1 MSEKANEKRVNQ
13 KETTSQQTASATRL
27 NHDITLEEIEAA
39 CRAHQ
44 KENDRRNMA
53 EECRSI
59 AREQKEK
66 MQAQFVQGKTQK
78 RHILLRLGKYLWQFK
93 NWLFLAIV
101 LSITSNLLSL
111 AGPMYSGYAVDAMTG
126 KGQVDMDRVVQCCVI
141 MIVLYLASAV
151 LAYLLNLVML
161 QITKRI
167 VSTMRSNIFDRLMR
181 LPVSFFD
188 THAAGDIISRITY
201 DVDTINTSLSND
213 VVSLA
218 ASVITVIGS
227 LVMMLMISPP
237 LVLIFVVTVPL
248 TIFFI
253 KKLTGITR
261 PLFRARSGKLGEL
274 NGFIE
279 EMLSGQKSL
288 KAYHQEVNTI
298 NKFQGKNEEAVDS
311 YYRADYMGSMVG
323 PSVNLV
329 NNVSLALVTIFGAI
343 RFIFGQMTLGNISSF
358 VLYSRKFSGPI
369 NESANIMSELQSAL
383 AAAERVF
390 RLLDETEEPADSTD
404 AKVLT
409 DIYGD
414 VELSHV
420 SFGYTKERTIIHD
433 LSLKADH
440 GKLVAIVGPTGAGK
454 TTIINLL
461 MRFYDI
467 DSGKITIDGN
477 DIAHVTRDSLRRG
490 FAMVLQDT
498 WLFHG
503 TIFENV
509 AYGKPDATLE
519 DVERVCKAARI
530 HNYIM
535 RLPQK
540 YDTVL
545 TDDGRNISK
554 GQKQLLTIARAMLL
568 DAHMLILDEATSNVD
583 TRTELQIQEAMLEL
597 MKNKTCFV
605 IAHRLSTIQNA
616 DCILVVRDGEVIEQG
631 THDELMDQHGFYRS
645 LYDAQFAGKTL

>member
-1 MSEKANEKRVNQ
+1 MKHKNMKQYEEKNAPK
-13 KETTSQQTASATRL
+13 L

-44 KENDRRNMA
+44 KENDNRNMA
-53 EECRSI
+53 EECRTI

-66 MQAQFVQGKTQK
+66 MQAQFTKGKGEK
-78 RHILLRLGKYLWQFK
+78 RHILLRLGRYLWQFK
-93 NWLFLAIV
+93 GWLFLAIL
-101 LSITSNLLSL
+101 LSISSNLLSL
-111 AGPMYSGYAVDAMTG
+111 AGPMYSGYAVDAMVG
-126 KGQVDMDRVVQCCVI
+126 KGQVNMERVIYCCEL
-141 MIVLYLASAV
+141 MIALYLVSAA
-151 LAYLLNLVML
+151 LAYILNLVML

-218 ASVITVIGS
+218 ASFITVIGS
-227 LVMMLMISPP
+227 LVMMLLISPP

-253 KKLTGITR
+253 KKLTGLTR

-279 EMLSGQKSL
+279 EMLAGQKSL

-298 NKFQGKNEEAVDS
+298 GKFQAKNEEAVDA

-329 NNVSLALVTIFGAI
+329 NNISLALVTIFGAI

-420 SFGYTKERTIIHD
+420 SFGYTKDHTIIHD
-433 LSLKADH
+433 LSLHAEP
-440 GKLVAIVGPTGAGK
+440 GKLIAIVGPTGAGK

-477 DIAHVTRDSLRRG
+477 DITKVTRDSLRRA

-503 TIFENV
+503 TIYENI

-519 DVERVCKAARI
+519 DVKRVCEAARI

-535 RLPQK
+535 RLPKQ

-597 MKNKTCFV
+597 MKDKTCFV

-616 DCILVVRDGEVIEQG
+616 DCILVVKEGEVIEQG
-631 THDELMDQHGFYRS
+631 THDELMEKRGFYRS
-645 LYDAQFAGKTL
+645 LYDSQFAGKQI

>member
-1 MSEKANEKRVNQ
+1 MSEM
-13 KETTSQQTASATRL
+13 L
-27 NHDITLEEIEAA
+27 NHELTLEEIEAA
-39 CRAHQ
+39 CQKHQ

-59 AREQKEK
+59 AKEQREKLE
-66 MQAQFVQGKTQK
+66 AQFTDGRAGKLHT
-78 RHILLRLGKYLWQFK
+78 LSRLGRYLWQFK
-93 NWLFLAIV
+93 VWLAAAIV
-101 LSITSNLLSL
+101 LSISSNLLAL
-111 AGPMYSGYAVDAMTG
+111 VGPMLSGYAVDAMVG
-126 KGQVDMDRVVQCCVI
+126 EGEVLLDRVTRYCLEMLAV
-141 MIVLYLASAV
+141 YAASALLGYV
-151 LAYLLNLVML
+151 LNIVML
-161 QITKRI
+161 QITRRI
-167 VSTMRSNIFDRLMR
+167 VSTLRSDIFERLME

-213 VVSLA
+213 VVSLL

-227 LVMMLMISPP
+227 LVMMISISPP
-237 LVLIFVVTVPL
+237 LVLIFAVTVPL

-253 KKLTGITR
+253 KKLTGLTR

-279 EMLSGQKSL
+279 EMLGGQKTL
-288 KAYHQEVNTI
+288 KAYHQEINTI
-298 NKFQGKNEEAVDS
+298 DKFQKKNQEAVDS

-323 PSVNLV
+323 PSVGM
-329 NNVSLALVTIFGAI
+329 VSNISLSLVTIFGAI
-343 RFIFGQMTLGNISSF
+343 RFILGHMTLGNISSF

-390 RLLDETEEPADSTD
+390 RLLDEEPEAADAS
-404 AKVLT
+404 AASVLEHV
-409 DIYGD
+409 YGD
-414 VELSHV
+414 VELKNV
-420 SFGYTKERTIIHD
+420 TFGYTPEKTIIKD
-433 LSLKADH
+433 LSLKADR
-440 GKLVAIVGPTGAGK
+440 GKLIAIVGPTGAGK

-467 DSGKITIDGN
+467 DSGEIAIDGN
-477 DIAHVTRDSLRRG
+477 DIRNVTRSSLRRA

-498 WLFHG
+498 WLFQG

-509 AYGKPDATLE
+509 AYGKPGATLE
-519 DVERVCKAARI
+519 DVQRVCKAARI

-535 RLPQK
+535 RLPKQ

-568 DAHMLILDEATSNVD
+568 DARMLILDEATSNVD
-583 TRTELQIQEAMLEL
+583 TRTEIKIQEAMLEL
-597 MKNKTCFV
+597 MKDKTCFV

-616 DCILVVRDGEVIEQG
+616 DCILVVRDGEIVEQG
-631 THDELMDQHGFYRS
+631 KHEELMNKEGFYRM
-645 LYDAQFAGKTL
+645 LYDSQFAGKEI

>member
-1 MSEKANEKRVNQ
+1 MNHKNTKQYEEKNAPM
-13 KETTSQQTASATRL
+13 L

-44 KENDRRNMA
+44 KENDNRHMA
-53 EECRSI
+53 EECRTI

-66 MQAQFVQGKTQK
+66 MQAQFTKGKGEK
-78 RHILLRLGKYLWQFK
+78 RHILLRLGRYLWQFK
-93 NWLFLAIV
+93 GWLFLAIL
-101 LSITSNLLSL
+101 LSISSNLLSL
-111 AGPMYSGYAVDAMTG
+111 AGPMYSGYAVDAMVG
-126 KGQVDMDRVVQCCVI
+126 KGQVNMERVIYCCEI
-141 MIVLYLASAV
+141 MIALYLVSAA
-151 LAYLLNLVML
+151 LAYILNLVML

-218 ASVITVIGS
+218 ASFITVIGS
-227 LVMMLMISPP
+227 LVMMLLISPP

-253 KKLTGITR
+253 KKLTGLTR

-279 EMLSGQKSL
+279 EMLAGQKSL

-298 NKFQGKNEEAVDS
+298 GKFQTKNEEAVDA

-329 NNVSLALVTIFGAI
+329 NNISLALVTIFGAI

-390 RLLDETEEPADSTD
+390 RLLDETEEVADSTD

-420 SFGYTKERTIIHD
+420 SFGYTKDHTIIHD
-433 LSLKADH
+433 LSLHAEP
-440 GKLVAIVGPTGAGK
+440 GKLIAIVGPTGAGK

-477 DIAHVTRDSLRRG
+477 DITKVTRDSLRRA

-503 TIFENV
+503 TIYENI

-519 DVERVCKAARI
+519 DVKRVCEAAHI

-535 RLPQK
+535 RLPKQ

-597 MKNKTCFV
+597 MKDKTCFV

-616 DCILVVRDGEVIEQG
+616 DCILVVKEGEVIEQG
-631 THDELMDQHGFYRS
+631 THDELMEKRGFYRS
-645 LYDAQFAGKTL
+645 LYDSQFAGKQI

>member
-1 MSEKANEKRVNQ
+1 MKRKDMKQYEEKNAPM
-13 KETTSQQTASATRL
+13 L

-44 KENDRRNMA
+44 KENDNRNMA
-53 EECRSI
+53 EECRTI

-66 MQAQFVQGKTQK
+66 MQAQFTKGKGEK
-78 RHILLRLGKYLWQFK
+78 RHILLRLGRYLWQFK
-93 NWLFLAIV
+93 GWLFLAIL
-101 LSITSNLLSL
+101 LSISSNLLSL
-111 AGPMYSGYAVDAMTG
+111 AGPMYSGYAVDAMVG
-126 KGQVDMDRVVQCCVI
+126 KGQVNMERVIYCCEI
-141 MIVLYLASAV
+141 MIVLYLISAA
-151 LAYLLNLVML
+151 LAYILNLVML

-218 ASVITVIGS
+218 ASFITVIGS
-227 LVMMLMISPP
+227 LVMMLLISPP

-253 KKLTGITR
+253 KKLTGLTR

-279 EMLSGQKSL
+279 EMLAGQKSL

-298 NKFQGKNEEAVDS
+298 GKFQAKNEEAVDA

-329 NNVSLALVTIFGAI
+329 NNISLALVTIFGAI

-390 RLLDETEEPADSTD
+390 RLLDETEEVADSTD

-420 SFGYTKERTIIHD
+420 SFGYTKDHTIIHD
-433 LSLKADH
+433 LSLHAEP
-440 GKLVAIVGPTGAGK
+440 GKLIAIVGPTGAGK

-477 DIAHVTRDSLRRG
+477 DITKVTRDSLRRA

-503 TIFENV
+503 TIYENI

-519 DVERVCKAARI
+519 DVKRVCEAAHI

-535 RLPQK
+535 RLPKQ

-597 MKNKTCFV
+597 MKDKTCFV

-616 DCILVVRDGEVIEQG
+616 DCILVVKEGEVIEQG
-631 THDELMDQHGFYRS
+631 THDELMEKRGFYRS
-645 LYDAQFAGKTL
+645 LYDSQFAGKQI

>member
-1 MSEKANEKRVNQ
+1 MSERNKRQV
-13 KETTSQQTASATRL
+13 

-44 KENDRRNMA
+44 RENEKRNMA
-53 EECRSI
+53 EECRTI

-66 MQAQFVQGKTQK
+66 MQSQFEQGKTTK
-78 RHILLRLGKYLWQFK
+78 RHTLLRLGRYLWQFK
-93 NWLFLAIV
+93 LLLGTAIV
-101 LSITSNLLSL
+101 LSILSNILSL
-111 AGPMYSGYAVDAMTG
+111 AGPMYSGYAVDAMIG
-126 KGQVDMDRVVQCCVI
+126 KGQVDMNRVTECCLI
-141 MIVLYLASAV
+141 MLILYVSSAA

-161 QITKRI
+161 QVTKKI

-218 ASVITVIGS
+218 ASFITVVGS
-227 LVMMLMISPP
+227 LIMMLKISPA

-248 TIFFI
+248 TIIFV
-253 KKLTGITR
+253 KKLTGLTR

-288 KAYHQEVNTI
+288 KAYHQEINTI
-298 NKFQGKNEEAVDS
+298 EKFQKKNEEAVDS

-329 NNVSLALVTIFGAI
+329 NNISLALVTIFGAI
-343 RFIFGQMTLGNISSF
+343 RFIFGKMSLGDISSF

-369 NESANIMSELQSAL
+369 NESANIMSELQSAI

-390 RLLDETEEPADSTD
+390 RLLDETKEPDDSTD

-414 VELSHV
+414 VEISHV
-420 SFGYTKERTIIHD
+420 SFGYTKEQTIIHD
-433 LSLKADH
+433 LNLKADR
-440 GKLVAIVGPTGAGK
+440 GKLIAIVGPTGAGK

-461 MRFYDI
+461 MRFYDV

-477 DIAHVTRDSLRRG
+477 DITRVTRDSLRNS

-503 TIFENV
+503 TIYENI
-509 AYGKPDATLE
+509 AYGKENATLE

-535 RLPQK
+535 RLPEQ
-540 YDTVL
+540 YNTIL

-568 DAHMLILDEATSNVD
+568 DARMLILDEATSNVD
-583 TRTELQIQEAMLEL
+583 TRTEQQIQQAMLEL
-597 MKNKTCFV
+597 MKDKTCFV

-616 DCILVVRDGEVIEQG
+616 DCILVVKDGEIVEQG
-631 THDELMDQHGFYRS
+631 THEMLMEKRGFYRN
-645 LYDAQFAGKTL
+645 LYDAQFAGKTI

>member
-1 MSEKANEKRVNQ
+1 MSENINEKSVNQ
-13 KETTSQQTASATRL
+13 KDGVNQQTDSVTRL
-27 NHDITLEEIEAA
+27 NHDITLEEIEAV

-66 MQAQFVQGKTQK
+66 MQAQFVHGKTQK

-93 NWLFLAIV
+93 SWLFLAIV

-126 KGQVDMDRVVQCCVI
+126 KGQVDMERVVQCCVI

-218 ASVITVIGS
+218 ASAITVIGS

-298 NKFQGKNEEAVDS
+298 GKFQEKNEEAVDS

-329 NNVSLALVTIFGAI
+329 NNISLALVTIFGAI

-390 RLLDETEEPADSTD
+390 RLLDETEEPVDSTD

-477 DIAHVTRDSLRRG
+477 DIAHLTRDSLRRG

-503 TIFENV
+503 TIFENI

-597 MKNKTCFV
+597 MKDKTCFV

-616 DCILVVRDGEVIEQG
+616 DCILVVREGEVIEQG
-631 THDELMDQHGFYRS
+631 THNELMDKHGFYRS

>member
-1 MSEKANEKRVNQ
+1 MKHKNMKQYEEKNAPK
-13 KETTSQQTASATRL
+13 L

-44 KENDRRNMA
+44 KENDNRNMA
-53 EECRSI
+53 EECRAI

-66 MQAQFVQGKTQK
+66 MQAQFTKGKGEK
-78 RHILLRLGKYLWQFK
+78 RHILLRLGRYLWQFK
-93 NWLFLAIV
+93 GWLFLAIL
-101 LSITSNLLSL
+101 LSISSNLLSL
-111 AGPMYSGYAVDAMTG
+111 AGPMYSGYAVDAMVG
-126 KGQVDMDRVVQCCVI
+126 KGQVNMERVIYCCEI
-141 MIVLYLASAV
+141 MIALYLVSAA
-151 LAYLLNLVML
+151 LAYILNLVML

-218 ASVITVIGS
+218 ASFITVIGS
-227 LVMMLMISPP
+227 LVMMLLISPP

-253 KKLTGITR
+253 KKLTGLTR

-279 EMLSGQKSL
+279 EMLAGQKSL

-298 NKFQGKNEEAVDS
+298 GKFQAKNEEAVDA

-329 NNVSLALVTIFGAI
+329 NNISLALVTIFGAI

-420 SFGYTKERTIIHD
+420 SFGYTKDHTIIHD
-433 LSLKADH
+433 LSLHAEP
-440 GKLVAIVGPTGAGK
+440 GKLIAIVGPTGAGK

-477 DIAHVTRDSLRRG
+477 DITKVIRDSLRRA

-503 TIFENV
+503 TIYENI

-519 DVERVCKAARI
+519 DVQRVCKAARI

-535 RLPQK
+535 RLPKQ

-597 MKNKTCFV
+597 MKDKTCFV

-616 DCILVVRDGEVIEQG
+616 DCILVVKEGEVIEQG
-631 THDELMDQHGFYRS
+631 THDELMEKRGFYRS
-645 LYDAQFAGKTL
+645 LYDSQFAGKQI

>member
-1 MSEKANEKRVNQ
+1 MKHKDMKQYEEK
-13 KETTSQQTASATRL
+13 SAPIL

-44 KENDRRNMA
+44 KENDNRNMA
-53 EECRSI
+53 EECRTI

-66 MQAQFVQGKTQK
+66 MQAQFTKGKGEK
-78 RHILLRLGKYLWQFK
+78 RHILLRLGRYLWQFK
-93 NWLFLAIV
+93 GWLFLAIL
-101 LSITSNLLSL
+101 LSISSNLLSL
-111 AGPMYSGYAVDAMTG
+111 AGPMYSGYAVDAMVG
-126 KGQVDMDRVVQCCVI
+126 KGQVNMERVIYCCEI
-141 MIVLYLASAV
+141 MIVLYLISAA
-151 LAYLLNLVML
+151 LAYILNLVML

-218 ASVITVIGS
+218 ASFITVIGS
-227 LVMMLMISPP
+227 LVMMLLISPP

-253 KKLTGITR
+253 KKLTGLTR

-279 EMLSGQKSL
+279 EMLAGQKSL

-298 NKFQGKNEEAVDS
+298 GKFQAKNEEAVDA

-329 NNVSLALVTIFGAI
+329 NNISLALVTIFGAI

-390 RLLDETEEPADSTD
+390 RLLDETEEVADSTD

-420 SFGYTKERTIIHD
+420 SFGYTKDHTIIHD
-433 LSLKADH
+433 LSLHAEP
-440 GKLVAIVGPTGAGK
+440 GKLIAIVGPTGAGK

-477 DIAHVTRDSLRRG
+477 DITKVTRDSLRRA

-503 TIFENV
+503 TIYENI

-519 DVERVCKAARI
+519 DVKRVCEAAHI

-535 RLPQK
+535 RLPKQ

-597 MKNKTCFV
+597 MKDKTCFV

-616 DCILVVRDGEVIEQG
+616 DCILVVKEGEVIEQG
-631 THDELMDQHGFYRS
+631 THDELMEKHGFYRS
-645 LYDAQFAGKTL
+645 LYDSQFAGKQI

>member
-1 MSEKANEKRVNQ
+1 MNHKNTKQYEEKNAPM
-13 KETTSQQTASATRL
+13 L

-39 CRAHQ
+39 CRTHQ
-44 KENDRRNMA
+44 KENDNRNMA
-53 EECRSI
+53 EECRTI

-66 MQAQFVQGKTQK
+66 MQAQFTKGKGEK
-78 RHILLRLGKYLWQFK
+78 RHILLRLGRYLWQFK
-93 NWLFLAIV
+93 GWLFLAIL
-101 LSITSNLLSL
+101 LSISSNLLSL
-111 AGPMYSGYAVDAMTG
+111 AGPMYSGYAVDAMVG
-126 KGQVDMDRVVQCCVI
+126 KGQVNMERVIYCCEL
-141 MIVLYLASAV
+141 MIALYLVSAA
-151 LAYLLNLVML
+151 LAYILNLVML

-218 ASVITVIGS
+218 ASFITVIGS
-227 LVMMLMISPP
+227 LVMMLLISPP

-253 KKLTGITR
+253 KKLTGLTR

-279 EMLSGQKSL
+279 EMLAVQKSL

-298 NKFQGKNEEAVDS
+298 GKFQAKNEEAVDA

-329 NNVSLALVTIFGAI
+329 NNISLALVTIFGAI

-420 SFGYTKERTIIHD
+420 SFGYTKDHTIIHD
-433 LSLKADH
+433 LSLHAEP
-440 GKLVAIVGPTGAGK
+440 GKLIAIVGPTGAGK

-477 DIAHVTRDSLRRG
+477 DITKVTRDSLRRA

-503 TIFENV
+503 TIYENI

-519 DVERVCKAARI
+519 DVQRVCKAARI

-535 RLPQK
+535 RLPKQ

-597 MKNKTCFV
+597 MKDKTCFV

-616 DCILVVRDGEVIEQG
+616 DCILVVKEGEVIEQG
-631 THDELMDQHGFYRS
+631 THDELMEKRGFYRS
-645 LYDAQFAGKTL
+645 LYDSQFAGKQI

>member
-1 MSEKANEKRVNQ
+1 MKRKDMKQYEEKNAPI
-13 KETTSQQTASATRL
+13 L

-44 KENDRRNMA
+44 KENDNRNMA
-53 EECRSI
+53 EECRTI

-66 MQAQFVQGKTQK
+66 MQAQFTKGKGEK
-78 RHILLRLGKYLWQFK
+78 RHILLRLGRYLWQFK
-93 NWLFLAIV
+93 GWLFLAIL
-101 LSITSNLLSL
+101 LSISSNLLSL
-111 AGPMYSGYAVDAMTG
+111 AGPMYSGYAVDAMVG
-126 KGQVDMDRVVQCCVI
+126 KGQVNMERVIYCCEI
-141 MIVLYLASAV
+141 MIVLYLISAA
-151 LAYLLNLVML
+151 LAYILNLVML

-218 ASVITVIGS
+218 ASFITVIGS
-227 LVMMLMISPP
+227 LVMMLLISPP

-253 KKLTGITR
+253 KKLTGLTR

-279 EMLSGQKSL
+279 EMLAGQKSL

-298 NKFQGKNEEAVDS
+298 GKFQTKNEEAVDA

-329 NNVSLALVTIFGAI
+329 NNISLALVTIFGAI

-420 SFGYTKERTIIHD
+420 SFGYTKDHTIIHD
-433 LSLKADH
+433 LSLHAEP
-440 GKLVAIVGPTGAGK
+440 GKLIAIVGPTGAGK

-477 DIAHVTRDSLRRG
+477 DITKVTRDSLRRA

-503 TIFENV
+503 TIYENI

-519 DVERVCKAARI
+519 DVQRVCEAARI

-535 RLPQK
+535 RLPKQ

-597 MKNKTCFV
+597 MKDKTCFV

-616 DCILVVRDGEVIEQG
+616 DCILVVKEGEVIEQG
-631 THDELMDQHGFYRS
+631 THNELMEKHGFYRS
-645 LYDAQFAGKTL
+645 LYDSQFAGKQI

>member
-1 MSEKANEKRVNQ
+1 MKHKNMKQYEEKNAPM
-13 KETTSQQTASATRL
+13 L

-44 KENDRRNMA
+44 KENDNRNMA
-53 EECRSI
+53 EECRTI

-66 MQAQFVQGKTQK
+66 MQAQFTKGKGEK
-78 RHILLRLGKYLWQFK
+78 RHILLRLGRYLWQFK
-93 NWLFLAIV
+93 GWLFLAIL
-101 LSITSNLLSL
+101 LSISSNLLSL
-111 AGPMYSGYAVDAMTG
+111 AGPMYSGYAVDAMVG
-126 KGQVDMDRVVQCCVI
+126 KGQVNMERVIYCCEI
-141 MIVLYLASAV
+141 MIALYLVSAA
-151 LAYLLNLVML
+151 LAYILNLVML

-218 ASVITVIGS
+218 ASFITVIGS
-227 LVMMLMISPP
+227 LVMMLLISPP

-253 KKLTGITR
+253 KKLTGLTR

-279 EMLSGQKSL
+279 EMLAGQKSL

-298 NKFQGKNEEAVDS
+298 GKFQTKNEEAVDA

-329 NNVSLALVTIFGAI
+329 NNISLALVTIFGAI

-390 RLLDETEEPADSTD
+390 RLLDETEEVADSTD

-420 SFGYTKERTIIHD
+420 SFGYTKDHTIIHD
-433 LSLKADH
+433 LSLHAEP
-440 GKLVAIVGPTGAGK
+440 GKLIAIVGPTGAGK

-477 DIAHVTRDSLRRG
+477 DITKVTRDSLRRA

-503 TIFENV
+503 TIYENI

-519 DVERVCKAARI
+519 DVKRVCEAARI

-535 RLPQK
+535 RLPKQ

-597 MKNKTCFV
+597 MKDKTCFV

-616 DCILVVRDGEVIEQG
+616 DCILVVKEGEVIEQG
-631 THDELMDQHGFYRS
+631 THDELMEKRGFYRS
-645 LYDAQFAGKTL
+645 LYDSQFAGKQI

>member
-1 MSEKANEKRVNQ
+1 MKHKDMKQYEEK
-13 KETTSQQTASATRL
+13 SAPIL

-44 KENDRRNMA
+44 KENDNRNMA
-53 EECRSI
+53 EECRAI

-66 MQAQFVQGKTQK
+66 MQAQFTKGKGEK
-78 RHILLRLGKYLWQFK
+78 RHILLRLGRYLWQFK
-93 NWLFLAIV
+93 GWLFLAIL
-101 LSITSNLLSL
+101 LSISSNLLSL
-111 AGPMYSGYAVDAMTG
+111 AGPMYSGYAVDAMVG
-126 KGQVDMDRVVQCCVI
+126 KGQVNMERVIYCCEI
-141 MIVLYLASAV
+141 MIVLYLVSAA
-151 LAYLLNLVML
+151 LAYILNLVML

-218 ASVITVIGS
+218 ASFITVIGS
-227 LVMMLMISPP
+227 LVMMLLISPP

-253 KKLTGITR
+253 KKLTGLTR

-279 EMLSGQKSL
+279 EMLAGQKSL

-298 NKFQGKNEEAVDS
+298 GKFQAKNEEAVDA

-329 NNVSLALVTIFGAI
+329 NNISLALVTIFGAI

-420 SFGYTKERTIIHD
+420 SFGYTKDHTIIHD
-433 LSLKADH
+433 LSLHAEP
-440 GKLVAIVGPTGAGK
+440 GKLIAIVGPTGAGK

-477 DIAHVTRDSLRRG
+477 DITKVTRDSLRRA

-503 TIFENV
+503 TIYENI

-519 DVERVCKAARI
+519 DVKRVCEAAHI

-535 RLPQK
+535 RLPKQ

-597 MKNKTCFV
+597 MKDKTCFV

-616 DCILVVRDGEVIEQG
+616 DCILVVKEGEVIEQG
-631 THDELMDQHGFYRS
+631 THDELMEKRGFYRS
-645 LYDAQFAGKTL
+645 LYDSQFAGKQI

>member
-1 MSEKANEKRVNQ
+1 MKHKNMKQYEEKNAPM
-13 KETTSQQTASATRL
+13 L

-44 KENDRRNMA
+44 KENDNRNMA
-53 EECRSI
+53 EECRTI

-66 MQAQFVQGKTQK
+66 MQAQFTKGKGEK
-78 RHILLRLGKYLWQFK
+78 RHILLRLGRYLWQFK
-93 NWLFLAIV
+93 GWLFLAIL
-101 LSITSNLLSL
+101 LSISSNLLSL
-111 AGPMYSGYAVDAMTG
+111 AGPMYSGYAVDAMVG
-126 KGQVDMDRVVQCCVI
+126 KGQVNMERVIYCCEI
-141 MIVLYLASAV
+141 MIALYLVSAA
-151 LAYLLNLVML
+151 LAYILNLVML

-218 ASVITVIGS
+218 ASFITVIGS
-227 LVMMLMISPP
+227 LVMMLLISPP

-253 KKLTGITR
+253 KKLTGLTR

-279 EMLSGQKSL
+279 EMLAGQKSL

-298 NKFQGKNEEAVDS
+298 GKFQAKNEEAVDA

-329 NNVSLALVTIFGAI
+329 NNISLALVTIFGAI

-390 RLLDETEEPADSTD
+390 RLLDETEEVADSTD

-420 SFGYTKERTIIHD
+420 SFGYTKDHTIIHD
-433 LSLKADH
+433 LSLHAEP
-440 GKLVAIVGPTGAGK
+440 GKLIAIVGPTGAGK

-477 DIAHVTRDSLRRG
+477 DITKVTRDSLRRA

-498 WLFHG
+498 WLFKG
-503 TIFENV
+503 TIMENIR
-509 AYGKPDATLE
+509 YGRLDATDE
-519 DVERVCKAARI
+519 EVIAAAKAARAHHFI
-530 HNYIM
+530 QT
-535 RLPQK
+535 LPGGYQMELNE
-540 YDTVL
+540 DASNV
-545 TDDGRNISK
+545 SQ
-554 GQKQLLTIARAMLL
+554 GQKQLLTIARAILA
-568 DAHMLILDEATSNVD
+568 DNKILILDEATSSVD
-583 TRTELQIQEAMLEL
+583 TRTEIEIQKAMDNL
-597 MKNKTCFV
+597 MKGRTSFV
-605 IAHRLSTIQNA
+605 IAHRLSTIRNA
-616 DCILVVRDGEVIEQG
+616 DLILVMKDGDIIEQG
-631 THDELMDQHGFYRS
+631 DHDTLLAANGFYAN
-645 LYDAQFAGKTL
+645 LYNSQFEEAV

>member
-1 MSEKANEKRVNQ
+1 MKHKNMKQYEEKNAPM
-13 KETTSQQTASATRL
+13 L

-44 KENDRRNMA
+44 KENDNRNMA
-53 EECRSI
+53 EECRTI

-66 MQAQFVQGKTQK
+66 LQAQFTKGKGEK
-78 RHILLRLGKYLWQFK
+78 RHILLRLGRYLWQFK
-93 NWLFLAIV
+93 GWLFLAIL
-101 LSITSNLLSL
+101 LSISSNLLSL
-111 AGPMYSGYAVDAMTG
+111 AGPMYSGYAVDAMVG
-126 KGQVDMDRVVQCCVI
+126 KGQVNMERVIYCCEI
-141 MIVLYLASAV
+141 MLALYLVSAA
-151 LAYLLNLVML
+151 LAYILNLVML

-218 ASVITVIGS
+218 ASFITVIGS
-227 LVMMLMISPP
+227 LVMMLLISPP

-253 KKLTGITR
+253 KKLTGLTR

-279 EMLSGQKSL
+279 EMLAGQKSL

-298 NKFQGKNEEAVDS
+298 GKFQAKNEEAVDA

-329 NNVSLALVTIFGAI
+329 NNISLALVTIFGAI

-390 RLLDETEEPADSTD
+390 RLLDETEEVADSTD

-420 SFGYTKERTIIHD
+420 SFGYTKDHTIIHD
-433 LSLKADH
+433 LSLHAEP
-440 GKLVAIVGPTGAGK
+440 GKLIAIVGPTGAGK

-477 DIAHVTRDSLRRG
+477 DITKVTRDSLRRA

-503 TIFENV
+503 TIYENI

-519 DVERVCKAARI
+519 DVKRVCEAAHI

-535 RLPQK
+535 RLPKQ

-597 MKNKTCFV
+597 MKDKTCFV

-616 DCILVVRDGEVIEQG
+616 DCILVVKEGEVIEQG
-631 THDELMDQHGFYRS
+631 THDELMEKHGFYRS
-645 LYDAQFAGKTL
+645 LYDSQFAGKQI

>member
-1 MSEKANEKRVNQ
+1 MKHKNMKQYEEKNAPK
-13 KETTSQQTASATRL
+13 L

-44 KENDRRNMA
+44 KENDNRNMA
-53 EECRSI
+53 EECRAI

-66 MQAQFVQGKTQK
+66 MQAQFTKGKGEK
-78 RHILLRLGKYLWQFK
+78 RHILLRLGRYLWQFK
-93 NWLFLAIV
+93 GWLFLAIL
-101 LSITSNLLSL
+101 LSISSNLLSL
-111 AGPMYSGYAVDAMTG
+111 AGPMYSGYAVDAMVG
-126 KGQVDMDRVVQCCVI
+126 KGQVNMERVIYCCEI
-141 MIVLYLASAV
+141 MIALYLVSAA
-151 LAYLLNLVML
+151 LAYILNLVML

-218 ASVITVIGS
+218 ASFITVIGS
-227 LVMMLMISPP
+227 LVMMLLISPP

-253 KKLTGITR
+253 KKLTGLTR

-298 NKFQGKNEEAVDS
+298 GKFQAKNEEAVDA

-420 SFGYTKERTIIHD
+420 SFGYTKDHTIIHD
-433 LSLKADH
+433 LSLHAEP
-440 GKLVAIVGPTGAGK
+440 GKLIAIVGPTGAGK

-477 DIAHVTRDSLRRG
+477 DITQVTRDSLRRA

-503 TIFENV
+503 TIYENI
-509 AYGKPDATLE
+509 AYSKPDATLE
-519 DVERVCKAARI
+519 DVQRVCKAASI

-535 RLPQK
+535 RLPKQ

-597 MKNKTCFV
+597 MKDKTCFV

-616 DCILVVRDGEVIEQG
+616 DCILVVKEGEVIEQG
-631 THDELMDQHGFYRS
+631 THDELMEKRGFYRS
-645 LYDAQFAGKTL
+645 LYDSQFAGKQI

>member
-1 MSEKANEKRVNQ
+1 MSENINEKSVNQ
-13 KETTSQQTASATRL
+13 KDGVNQQTDSVTRL

-66 MQAQFVQGKTQK
+66 MQAQFIHGKTQK

-93 NWLFLAIV
+93 SWLFLAIV

-126 KGQVDMDRVVQCCVI
+126 KGQVDMERVVQCCVI

-218 ASVITVIGS
+218 ASAITVIGS

-298 NKFQGKNEEAVDS
+298 RKFQEKNEEAVDS

-329 NNVSLALVTIFGAI
+329 NNISLALVTIFGAI

-390 RLLDETEEPADSTD
+390 RLLDETEEPVDSTD

-477 DIAHVTRDSLRRG
+477 DIAHLTRDSLRRG

-503 TIFENV
+503 TIFENI

-597 MKNKTCFV
+597 MKDKTCFV

-616 DCILVVRDGEVIEQG
+616 DCILVVREGEVIEQG
-631 THDELMDQHGFYRS
+631 THNELMDKHGFYRS

>member
-1 MSEKANEKRVNQ
+1 MKHKNMKQYEEKNAPK
-13 KETTSQQTASATRL
+13 L

-44 KENDRRNMA
+44 KENDNRNMA
-53 EECRSI
+53 EECRAI

-66 MQAQFVQGKTQK
+66 MQAQFTKGKGEK
-78 RHILLRLGKYLWQFK
+78 RHILLRLGRYLWQFK
-93 NWLFLAIV
+93 GWLFLAIL
-101 LSITSNLLSL
+101 LSISSNLLSL
-111 AGPMYSGYAVDAMTG
+111 AGPMYSGYAVDAMVG
-126 KGQVDMDRVVQCCVI
+126 KGQVNMERVIYCCEI
-141 MIVLYLASAV
+141 MIALYLVSAA
-151 LAYLLNLVML
+151 LAYILNLVML

-218 ASVITVIGS
+218 ASFITVIGS
-227 LVMMLMISPP
+227 LVMMLLISPP

-253 KKLTGITR
+253 KKLTGLTR

-279 EMLSGQKSL
+279 EMLAGQKSL

-298 NKFQGKNEEAVDS
+298 GKFQAKNEEAVDA

-329 NNVSLALVTIFGAI
+329 NNISLALVTIFGAI

-420 SFGYTKERTIIHD
+420 SFGYTKDHTIIHD
-433 LSLKADH
+433 LSLHAEP
-440 GKLVAIVGPTGAGK
+440 GKLIAIVGPTGAGK

-461 MRFYDI
+461 MRFYDA
-467 DSGKITIDGN
+467 DSGHIQVSGHDVM
-477 DIAHVTRDSLRRG
+477 HMTRHSLRKNYG
-490 FAMVLQDT
+490 MVLQET
-498 WLFHG
+498 WLKKG
-503 TIFENV
+503 TIRENICM
-509 AYGKPDATLE
+509 GKPDATE
-519 DVERVCKAARI
+519 EEMIAAAKASHAHSFIR
-530 HNYIM
+530 
-535 RLPQK
+535 RLSK
-540 YDTVL
+540 GYDTEI
-545 TDDGRNISK
+545 TEDGGNLSQ
-554 GQKQLLTIARAMLL
+554 GQKQLLCITRVMLCL
-568 DAHMLILDEATSNVD
+568 PPMLILDEATSSID
-583 TRTELQIQEAMLEL
+583 TRTEIRIQKAFLTM
-597 MKNKTCFV
+597 MKGRTSFIV
-605 IAHRLSTIQNA
+605 AHRLSTIREA
-616 DCILVVRDGEVIEQG
+616 DSILVMKDGKIIEQG
-631 THDELMDQHGFYRS
+631 NHDTLLAQNGFYAT
-645 LYDAQFAGKTL
+645 LYNSQFDQG

>member
-1 MSEKANEKRVNQ
+1 MNHKNTKQYEEKNAPM
-13 KETTSQQTASATRL
+13 L

-44 KENDRRNMA
+44 KENDNRNMA
-53 EECRSI
+53 EECRTI

-66 MQAQFVQGKTQK
+66 MQAQFAKGKGEK
-78 RHILLRLGKYLWQFK
+78 RHILLRLGRYLWQFK
-93 NWLFLAIV
+93 GWLFLAIL
-101 LSITSNLLSL
+101 LSISSNLLSL
-111 AGPMYSGYAVDAMTG
+111 AGPMYSGYAVDAMVG
-126 KGQVDMDRVVQCCVI
+126 KGQVNMERVIYCCEI
-141 MIVLYLASAV
+141 MIVLYLVSAA
-151 LAYLLNLVML
+151 LAYILNLVML

-218 ASVITVIGS
+218 ASFITVIGS
-227 LVMMLMISPP
+227 LVMMLLISPP

-253 KKLTGITR
+253 KKLTGLTR

-279 EMLSGQKSL
+279 EMLAGQKSL

-298 NKFQGKNEEAVDS
+298 GKFQAKNEEAVDA

-329 NNVSLALVTIFGAI
+329 NNISLALVTIFGAI

-390 RLLDETEEPADSTD
+390 RLLDETEEVADSTD

-420 SFGYTKERTIIHD
+420 SFGYTKDHTIIHD
-433 LSLKADH
+433 LSLHAEP
-440 GKLVAIVGPTGAGK
+440 GKLIAIVGPTGAGK

-477 DIAHVTRDSLRRG
+477 DITKVTRDSLRRA

-503 TIFENV
+503 TIYENI

-519 DVERVCKAARI
+519 DVKRVCEAAHI

-535 RLPQK
+535 RLPKQ

-597 MKNKTCFV
+597 MKDKTCFV

-616 DCILVVRDGEVIEQG
+616 DCILVVKEGEVIEQG
-631 THDELMDQHGFYRS
+631 THDELMEKRGFYRS
-645 LYDAQFAGKTL
+645 LYDSQFAGKQI

>member
-1 MSEKANEKRVNQ
+1 MKHKNMKQYEEKNAPK
-13 KETTSQQTASATRL
+13 L

-44 KENDRRNMA
+44 KENDNRNMA
-53 EECRSI
+53 EECRTI

-66 MQAQFVQGKTQK
+66 MQAQFTKGKGEK
-78 RHILLRLGKYLWQFK
+78 RHILLRLGRYLWQFK
-93 NWLFLAIV
+93 GWLFLAIL
-101 LSITSNLLSL
+101 LSISSNLLSL
-111 AGPMYSGYAVDAMTG
+111 AGPMYSGYAVDAMVG
-126 KGQVDMDRVVQCCVI
+126 KGQVNMERVIYCCEL
-141 MIVLYLASAV
+141 MIALYLVSAA
-151 LAYLLNLVML
+151 LAYILNLVML

-218 ASVITVIGS
+218 ASFITVIGS
-227 LVMMLMISPP
+227 LVMMLLISPP

-253 KKLTGITR
+253 KKLTGLTR

-279 EMLSGQKSL
+279 EMLAGQKSL

-298 NKFQGKNEEAVDS
+298 GKFQAKNEEAVDA

-329 NNVSLALVTIFGAI
+329 NNISLALVTIFGAI

-390 RLLDETEEPADSTD
+390 RLLDETEEVADSTD

-420 SFGYTKERTIIHD
+420 SFGYTKDHTIIHD
-433 LSLKADH
+433 LSLHAEP
-440 GKLVAIVGPTGAGK
+440 GKLIAIVGPTGAGK

-477 DIAHVTRDSLRRG
+477 DITKVTRDSLRRA

-503 TIFENV
+503 TIYENI

-519 DVERVCKAARI
+519 DVKRVCEAARI

-535 RLPQK
+535 RLPKQ

-597 MKNKTCFV
+597 MKDKTCFV

-616 DCILVVRDGEVIEQG
+616 DCILVVKEGEVIEQG
-631 THDELMDQHGFYRS
+631 THDELMEKRGFYRS
-645 LYDAQFAGKTL
+645 LYDSQFAGKQI

>member
-1 MSEKANEKRVNQ
+1 MNHKNTKQYEEKNAPM
-13 KETTSQQTASATRL
+13 L

-44 KENDRRNMA
+44 KENDNRNMA
-53 EECRSI
+53 EECRTI

-66 MQAQFVQGKTQK
+66 MQAQFAKGKGEK
-78 RHILLRLGKYLWQFK
+78 RHILLRLGRYLWQFK
-93 NWLFLAIV
+93 GWLFLAIL
-101 LSITSNLLSL
+101 LSISSNLLSL
-111 AGPMYSGYAVDAMTG
+111 AGPMYSGYAVDAMVG
-126 KGQVDMDRVVQCCVI
+126 KGQVNMERVIYCCEI
-141 MIVLYLASAV
+141 MIVLYLVSAA
-151 LAYLLNLVML
+151 LAYILNLVML

-218 ASVITVIGS
+218 ASFITVIGS
-227 LVMMLMISPP
+227 LVMMLLISPP

-253 KKLTGITR
+253 KKLTGLTR

-279 EMLSGQKSL
+279 EMLAGQKSL

-298 NKFQGKNEEAVDS
+298 GKFQAKNEEAVDA

-329 NNVSLALVTIFGAI
+329 NNISLALVTIFGAI

-390 RLLDETEEPADSTD
+390 RLLDETEEVADSTD

-420 SFGYTKERTIIHD
+420 SFGYTKDHTIIHD
-433 LSLKADH
+433 LSLHAEP
-440 GKLVAIVGPTGAGK
+440 GKLIAIVGPTGAGK

-477 DIAHVTRDSLRRG
+477 DITKVTRDSLRRA

-503 TIFENV
+503 TIYENI

-519 DVERVCKAARI
+519 DVKRVCEAARI

-535 RLPQK
+535 RLPKQ

-597 MKNKTCFV
+597 MKDKTCFV

-616 DCILVVRDGEVIEQG
+616 DCILVVKEGEVIEQG
-631 THDELMDQHGFYRS
+631 THDELMEKHGFYRS
-645 LYDAQFAGKTL
+645 LYDSQFAGKQI

>member
-1 MSEKANEKRVNQ
+1 MKHKNMKQYEEKNAPM
-13 KETTSQQTASATRL
+13 L

-44 KENDRRNMA
+44 KENDNRNMA
-53 EECRSI
+53 EECRTI

-66 MQAQFVQGKTQK
+66 MQAQFTKGKGEK
-78 RHILLRLGKYLWQFK
+78 RHILLRLGRYLWQFK
-93 NWLFLAIV
+93 GWLFLAIL
-101 LSITSNLLSL
+101 LSISSNLLSL
-111 AGPMYSGYAVDAMTG
+111 AGPMYSGYAVDAMVG
-126 KGQVDMDRVVQCCVI
+126 KGQVNMERVIYCCEI
-141 MIVLYLASAV
+141 MIALYLVSAA
-151 LAYLLNLVML
+151 LAYILNLVML

-218 ASVITVIGS
+218 ASFITVIGS
-227 LVMMLMISPP
+227 LVMMLLISPP

-253 KKLTGITR
+253 KKLTGLTR

-279 EMLSGQKSL
+279 EMLAGQKSL

-298 NKFQGKNEEAVDS
+298 GKFQAKNEEAVDA

-329 NNVSLALVTIFGAI
+329 NNISLALVTIFGAI

-390 RLLDETEEPADSTD
+390 RLLDETEEVADSTD

-420 SFGYTKERTIIHD
+420 SFGYTKDHTIIHD
-433 LSLKADH
+433 LSLHAEP
-440 GKLVAIVGPTGAGK
+440 GKLIAIVGPTGAGK

-477 DIAHVTRDSLRRG
+477 DITKVTRDSLRRA

-503 TIFENV
+503 TIYENI

-519 DVERVCKAARI
+519 DVKRVCKAARI

-535 RLPQK
+535 RLPKQ

-597 MKNKTCFV
+597 MKDKTCFV

-616 DCILVVRDGEVIEQG
+616 D
-631 THDELMDQHGFYRS
+631 
-645 LYDAQFAGKTL
+645 

>member
-1 MSEKANEKRVNQ
+1 MKHKNMKQYEEKNAPK
-13 KETTSQQTASATRL
+13 L

-44 KENDRRNMA
+44 KENDNRNMA
-53 EECRSI
+53 EECRAI

-66 MQAQFVQGKTQK
+66 MQAQFTKGKGEK
-78 RHILLRLGKYLWQFK
+78 RHILLRLGRYLWQFK
-93 NWLFLAIV
+93 GWLFLAIL
-101 LSITSNLLSL
+101 LSISSNLLSL
-111 AGPMYSGYAVDAMTG
+111 AGPMYSGYAVDAMVG
-126 KGQVDMDRVVQCCVI
+126 KGQVNMERVIYCCEI
-141 MIVLYLASAV
+141 MIALYLVSAA
-151 LAYLLNLVML
+151 LAYILNLVML

-218 ASVITVIGS
+218 ASFITVIGS
-227 LVMMLMISPP
+227 LVMMLLISPP

-253 KKLTGITR
+253 KKLTGLTR

-279 EMLSGQKSL
+279 EMLAGQKSL

-298 NKFQGKNEEAVDS
+298 GKFQAKNEEAVDA

-329 NNVSLALVTIFGAI
+329 NNISLALVTIFGAI

-390 RLLDETEEPADSTD
+390 RLLDETEEVADSTD

-420 SFGYTKERTIIHD
+420 SFGYTKDHTIIHD
-433 LSLKADH
+433 LSLHAEP
-440 GKLVAIVGPTGAGK
+440 GKLIAIVGPTGAGK

-477 DIAHVTRDSLRRG
+477 DITKVTRDSLRRA

-503 TIFENV
+503 TIYENI

-519 DVERVCKAARI
+519 DVKRVCEAARI

-535 RLPQK
+535 RLPKQ

-568 DAHMLILDEATSNVD
+568 YAHMLILDEATSNVD

-597 MKNKTCFV
+597 MKDKTCFV

-616 DCILVVRDGEVIEQG
+616 DCILVVKEGEVIEQG
-631 THDELMDQHGFYRS
+631 THDELMEKRGFYRS
-645 LYDAQFAGKTL
+645 LYDSQFAGKQI

>member
-1 MSEKANEKRVNQ
+1 MKHKNMKQYEEKNAPM
-13 KETTSQQTASATRL
+13 L

-44 KENDRRNMA
+44 KENDNRNMA
-53 EECRSI
+53 EECRTI

-66 MQAQFVQGKTQK
+66 MQAQFTKGKGEK
-78 RHILLRLGKYLWQFK
+78 RHILLRLGRYLWQFK
-93 NWLFLAIV
+93 GWLFLAIL
-101 LSITSNLLSL
+101 LSISSNLLSL
-111 AGPMYSGYAVDAMTG
+111 AGPMYSGYAVDAMVG
-126 KGQVDMDRVVQCCVI
+126 KGQVNMERVIYCCEI
-141 MIVLYLASAV
+141 MIVLYLVSAA
-151 LAYLLNLVML
+151 LAYILNLVML

-218 ASVITVIGS
+218 ASFITVIGS
-227 LVMMLMISPP
+227 LVMMLLISPP

-253 KKLTGITR
+253 KKLTGLTR

-279 EMLSGQKSL
+279 EMLAGQKSL

-298 NKFQGKNEEAVDS
+298 GKFQAKNEEAVDA

-329 NNVSLALVTIFGAI
+329 NNISLALVTIFGAI

-390 RLLDETEEPADSTD
+390 RLLDETEEVADSTD

-420 SFGYTKERTIIHD
+420 SFGYTKDHTIIHD
-433 LSLKADH
+433 LSLHAEP
-440 GKLVAIVGPTGAGK
+440 GKLIAIVGPTGAGK

-477 DIAHVTRDSLRRG
+477 DITKVTRDSLRRA

-503 TIFENV
+503 TIYENI
-509 AYGKPDATLE
+509 AYGKPNATLE
-519 DVERVCKAARI
+519 DVKRVCEAARI

-535 RLPQK
+535 RLPKQ

-597 MKNKTCFV
+597 MKDKTCFV

-616 DCILVVRDGEVIEQG
+616 DCILVVKEGEVIEQG
-631 THDELMDQHGFYRS
+631 THDELMEKRGFYRS
-645 LYDAQFAGKTL
+645 LYDSQFAGKQI

>member
-1 MSEKANEKRVNQ
+1 MKRKDMKQYEEKNAPI
-13 KETTSQQTASATRL
+13 L

-44 KENDRRNMA
+44 KENDNRNMA
-53 EECRSI
+53 EECRTI

-66 MQAQFVQGKTQK
+66 MQAQFTKGKGEK
-78 RHILLRLGKYLWQFK
+78 RHILLRLGRYLWQFK
-93 NWLFLAIV
+93 GWLFLAIL
-101 LSITSNLLSL
+101 LSISSNLLSL
-111 AGPMYSGYAVDAMTG
+111 AGPMYSGYAVDAMVG
-126 KGQVDMDRVVQCCVI
+126 KGQVNMERVIYCCEI
-141 MIVLYLASAV
+141 MIVLYLISAA
-151 LAYLLNLVML
+151 LAYILNLVML

-218 ASVITVIGS
+218 ASFITVIGS
-227 LVMMLMISPP
+227 LVMMLLISPP

-253 KKLTGITR
+253 KKLTGLTR

-279 EMLSGQKSL
+279 EMLAGQKSL

-298 NKFQGKNEEAVDS
+298 GKFQTKNEEAVDA

-329 NNVSLALVTIFGAI
+329 NNISLALVTIFGAI

-390 RLLDETEEPADSTD
+390 RLLDETEEVADSTD

-420 SFGYTKERTIIHD
+420 SFGYTKDHTIIHD
-433 LSLKADH
+433 LSLHAEP
-440 GKLVAIVGPTGAGK
+440 GKLIAIVGPTGAGK

-477 DIAHVTRDSLRRG
+477 DITKVTRDSLRRA

-503 TIFENV
+503 TIYENI

-519 DVERVCKAARI
+519 DVQRVCEAARI

-535 RLPQK
+535 RLPKQ

-597 MKNKTCFV
+597 MKDKTCFV

-616 DCILVVRDGEVIEQG
+616 DCILVVKEGEVIEQG
-631 THDELMDQHGFYRS
+631 THDELMEKHGFYRS
-645 LYDAQFAGKTL
+645 LYDSQFAGKQI

>member
-1 MSEKANEKRVNQ
+1 MNHKNMKQYEEKNAPM
-13 KETTSQQTASATRL
+13 L

-44 KENDRRNMA
+44 KENDNRNMA
-53 EECRSI
+53 EECRTI

-66 MQAQFVQGKTQK
+66 VQAQFTKGKGEK
-78 RHILLRLGKYLWQFK
+78 RHILLRLGRYLWQFK
-93 NWLFLAIV
+93 GWLFLAIL
-101 LSITSNLLSL
+101 LSISSNLLSL
-111 AGPMYSGYAVDAMTG
+111 AGPMYSGYAVDAMVG
-126 KGQVDMDRVVQCCVI
+126 KGQVNMERVIYCCEI
-141 MIVLYLASAV
+141 MIALYLVSAA
-151 LAYLLNLVML
+151 LAYILNLVML

-218 ASVITVIGS
+218 ASFITVIGS
-227 LVMMLMISPP
+227 LVMMLLISPP

-253 KKLTGITR
+253 KKLTGLTR

-279 EMLSGQKSL
+279 EMLAGQKSL

-298 NKFQGKNEEAVDS
+298 SKFQAKNEEAVDA

-329 NNVSLALVTIFGAI
+329 NNISLALVTIFGAI

-420 SFGYTKERTIIHD
+420 SFGYTKDHTIIHD
-433 LSLKADH
+433 LSLHAES
-440 GKLVAIVGPTGAGK
+440 GKLIAIVGPTGAGK

-477 DIAHVTRDSLRRG
+477 DITKVTRDSLRRA

-503 TIFENV
+503 TIYENI
-509 AYGKPDATLE
+509 AYGKPDAILE
-519 DVERVCKAARI
+519 DVKRVCEAAHI

-535 RLPQK
+535 RLPKQ

-597 MKNKTCFV
+597 MKDKTCFV

-616 DCILVVRDGEVIEQG
+616 DCILVVKEGEVIEQG
-631 THDELMDQHGFYRS
+631 THDELMEKHGFYRS
-645 LYDAQFAGKTL
+645 LYDSQFAGKQI

>member
-1 MSEKANEKRVNQ
+1 MKTQ
-13 KETTSQQTASATRL
+13 L

-44 KENDRRNMA
+44 KENDSRNMA
-53 EECRSI
+53 EECRTI

-66 MQAQFVQGKTQK
+66 MAAQFVHGKEQK
-78 RHILLRLGKYLWQFK
+78 KHILLRLARYLWQFK
-93 NWLFLAIV
+93 GLLLLAIV
-101 LSITSNLLSL
+101 LSIASNLLAL
-111 AGPMYSGYAVDAMTG
+111 AGPMYSGYAVDAMVG
-126 KGQVDMDRVVQCCVI
+126 QGQVQMDRVLYYCKL
-141 MIVLYLASAV
+141 MLVLYVASAV

-218 ASVITVIGS
+218 ASLITVVGS
-227 LVMMLMISPP
+227 LVMMIFISPV

-248 TIFFI
+248 TIVFV
-253 KKLTGITR
+253 KKLTGLTR

-298 NKFQGKNEEAVDS
+298 GKFQEKNQEAVDA

-323 PSVNLV
+323 PSVNMV

-343 RFIFGQMTLGNISSF
+343 RFIFDQMTLGNISSF

-390 RLLDETEEPADSTD
+390 RLLDEAEEPADEAG
-404 AKVLT
+404 AKILT

-414 VELSHV
+414 VELKHV
-420 SFGYTKERTIIHD
+420 TFGYTPEKTVIHD
-433 LSLKADH
+433 LSLKADR

-461 MRFYDI
+461 MRFYDCS
-467 DSGKITIDGN
+467 SGTITIDGN
-477 DIAHVTRDSLRRG
+477 DICHVTRDSLRRS

-503 TIFENV
+503 TIFENI
-509 AYGKPDATLE
+509 AYGNPDATLE
-519 DVERVCKAARI
+519 DVQRVCKAARI

-535 RLPQK
+535 RLPKQ

-597 MKNKTCFV
+597 MKDKTCFV

-616 DCILVVRDGEVIEQG
+616 DCILVVRDGEVVEQG
-631 THDELMDQHGFYRS
+631 THTQLMEKHGFYRS
-645 LYDAQFAGKTL
+645 LYDSQFAGKTI

>member
-1 MSEKANEKRVNQ
+1 MKHKNMKQYEEKNAPM
-13 KETTSQQTASATRL
+13 L

-44 KENDRRNMA
+44 KENDNRNMA
-53 EECRSI
+53 EECRTI

-66 MQAQFVQGKTQK
+66 MQAQFTKGKGEK
-78 RHILLRLGKYLWQFK
+78 RHILLRLGRYLWQFK
-93 NWLFLAIV
+93 GWLFLAIL
-101 LSITSNLLSL
+101 LSISSNLLSL
-111 AGPMYSGYAVDAMTG
+111 AGPMYSGYAVDAMVG
-126 KGQVDMDRVVQCCVI
+126 KGQVNMERVIYCCEI
-141 MIVLYLASAV
+141 MIALYLVSAA
-151 LAYLLNLVML
+151 LAYILNLVML

-218 ASVITVIGS
+218 ASFITVIGS
-227 LVMMLMISPP
+227 LVMMLLISPP

-253 KKLTGITR
+253 KKLTGLTR

-279 EMLSGQKSL
+279 EMLAGQKSL

-298 NKFQGKNEEAVDS
+298 GKFQAKNEEAVDA

-329 NNVSLALVTIFGAI
+329 NNISLALVTIFGAI

-390 RLLDETEEPADSTD
+390 RLLDETEEVADSTD

-420 SFGYTKERTIIHD
+420 SFGYTKDHTIIHD
-433 LSLKADH
+433 LSLHAEP
-440 GKLVAIVGPTGAGK
+440 GKLIAIVGPTGAGK

-477 DIAHVTRDSLRRG
+477 DITKVTRDSLRRA

-503 TIFENV
+503 TIYENI
-509 AYGKPDATLE
+509 ADGKPDATLE
-519 DVERVCKAARI
+519 DVKRVCMAARI

-535 RLPQK
+535 RLPKQ

-597 MKNKTCFV
+597 MKDKTCFV

-616 DCILVVRDGEVIEQG
+616 DCILVVKEGEVIEQG
-631 THDELMDQHGFYRS
+631 THDELMEKRGFYRS
-645 LYDAQFAGKTL
+645 LYDSQFAGKQI

>member
-1 MSEKANEKRVNQ
+1 MKHKNMKQYEEKNDPM
-13 KETTSQQTASATRL
+13 L

-44 KENDRRNMA
+44 KENDNRNMA
-53 EECRSI
+53 EECRAI

-66 MQAQFVQGKTQK
+66 MQAQFTKGKGEK
-78 RHILLRLGKYLWQFK
+78 RHILLRLGRYLWQFK
-93 NWLFLAIV
+93 GWLFLAIL
-101 LSITSNLLSL
+101 LSISSNLLSL
-111 AGPMYSGYAVDAMTG
+111 AGPMYSGYAVDAMVG
-126 KGQVDMDRVVQCCVI
+126 KGQVNMERVIYCCEI
-141 MIVLYLASAV
+141 MIALYLVSAA
-151 LAYLLNLVML
+151 LAYILNLVML

-218 ASVITVIGS
+218 ASFITVIGS
-227 LVMMLMISPP
+227 LVMMLLISPP

-253 KKLTGITR
+253 KKLTGLTR

-279 EMLSGQKSL
+279 EMLAGQKSL

-298 NKFQGKNEEAVDS
+298 GKFQAKNEEAVDA

-329 NNVSLALVTIFGAI
+329 NNISLALVTIFGAI

-420 SFGYTKERTIIHD
+420 SFGYTKDHTIIHD
-433 LSLKADH
+433 LSLHAEP
-440 GKLVAIVGPTGAGK
+440 GKLIEIVGPTGAGK

-461 MRFYDI
+461 MRFYDTN
-467 DSGKITIDGN
+467 SGTIRVSGVPVN
-477 DIAHVTRDSLRRG
+477 DMTRKSLRNNYG
-490 FAMVLQDT
+490 MVLQET
-498 WLFHG
+498 WLRSG
-503 TIFENV
+503 TIRDNIV
-509 AYGKPDATLE
+509 MGKPDATDE
-519 DVERVCKAARI
+519 EVIAAAKASHAHSFI
-530 HNYIM
+530 K
-535 RLPQK
+535 RLPHG
-540 YDTVL
+540 YDTVMSE
-545 TDDGRNISK
+545 DGGNLSQ
-554 GQKQLLTIARAMLL
+554 GQKQLLCITRVMLCL
-568 DAHMLILDEATSNVD
+568 PPMLILDEATSSID
-583 TRTELQIQEAMLEL
+583 TRTEIRIQKAFAKM
-597 MKNKTCFV
+597 MKGRTSFIV
-605 IAHRLSTIQNA
+605 AHRLSTIQEA
-616 DCILVVRDGEVIEQG
+616 DIILVMKDGHIIEQG
-631 THDELMDQHGFYRS
+631 RHEELLAQKGFYAN
-645 LYDAQFAGKTL
+645 LYESQFVNTSSQA

>member
-1 MSEKANEKRVNQ
+1 MSENINEKSVNQ
-13 KETTSQQTASATRL
+13 KDGVNQQTASVTRL

-39 CRAHQ
+39 CRVHQ

-66 MQAQFVQGKTQK
+66 MQAQFVHGKTQK

-93 NWLFLAIV
+93 SWLFLAIA

-151 LAYLLNLVML
+151 FAYLLNLVML

-298 NKFQGKNEEAVDS
+298 GKFQEKNEEAVDS

-329 NNVSLALVTIFGAI
+329 NNISLALVTIFGAI

-503 TIFENV
+503 TIFENI

-631 THDELMDQHGFYRS
+631 THSELMDKHGFYRS